1 MMDKASARMELFP
14 DYVVAGGAPTRVW
27 LTARQ
32 NITKARDRNVG
43 LKEKVFH
50 SLCAI
55 QTCAAS
61 YRKHAHI
68 S

>member
-1 MMDKASARMELFP
+1 MELSRN
-14 DYVVAGGAPTRVW
+14 YVVAGGAPTRVW

-32 NITKARDRNVG
+32 DNTKAGDRNVG

-50 SLCAI
+50 SLCDI
-55 QTCAAS
+55 QKRAAP
-61 YRKHAHI
+61 YRKRAHF